1 MRLALPLP
9 SSISTNVR
17 FLFHGLGRRVALGA
31 SSLLAPRLARLW
43 AEQLF
48 LSPPR
53 SRIPADELPE
63 FRDARA
69 RWIMHRGRRIATWS
83 WGSPDRTA
91 VLLVHGWGGNAVQMR
106 SLASALVA
114 EGLRVVAF
122 DQPAH
127 GLSEGSLTG
136 LPDLADVLT
145 EVAWEHG
152 RVRAVVAHSL
162 GGPATALAV
171 ARGLPAE
178 RVVLLSA
185 PSDLVGY
192 SRRFARWHWIPESV
206 RGAMQAAIEERFG
219 VRWAEL
225 GIARLAPRLTAR
237 ALLIHDREDRIVPW
251 RQGRDFARHWPGAR
265 LLLTAGLGHGRIL
278 QDEGVVRAVADFV
291 AGRSEVASPALPVLP
306 HPAPLY

>member
-9 SSISTNVR
+9 PSISTNVR
-17 FLFHGLGRRVALGA
+17 FLLRALGRRIALGA
-31 SSLLAPRLARLW
+31 SSQLAPGLAGLW
-43 AEQLF
+43 AERLF

-53 SRIPADELPE
+53 AQLPANEPPE
-63 FRDARA
+63 FREARP
-69 RWIMHRGRRIATWS
+69 RWLLHRGRRIATWS
-83 WGSPDRTA
+83 WGAPDRAA
-91 VLLVHGWGGNAVQMR
+91 VLLVHGWGGNAAQMR
-106 SLASALVA
+106 ALVRPLLA
-114 EGLRVVAF
+114 EGWRVVAF
-122 DQPAH
+122 DHPAH

-136 LPDLADVLT
+136 LPDLAEVLT

-152 RVRAVVAHSL
+152 GVRAVVAHSL
-162 GGPATALAV
+162 GGPATALAL
-171 ARGLPAE
+171 ARGFRVE
-178 RVVLLSA
+178 RAVLVSS

-192 SRRFARWHWIPESV
+192 SRHFARWHWIPESV
-206 RGAMQAAIEERFG
+206 RSAMQAAIEERFG

-225 GIARLAPRLTAR
+225 DIARLAPRLTAR
-237 ALLIHDREDRIVPW
+237 ALLMHDREDRVVPW

-291 AGRSEVASPALPVLP
+291 AGRSEVASPALPTLP

>member
-1 MRLALPLP
+1 MRLTLPLP
-9 SSISTNVR
+9 AKTSTNVR
-17 FLFHGLGRRVALGA
+17 LLLHALGRRIALGT
-31 SSLLAPRLARLW
+31 SSLLAPGLAGLW
-43 AEQLF
+43 AERLF

-53 SRIPADELPE
+53 AQPPAKALLDFL
-63 FRDARA
+63 DARA
-69 RWIMHRGRRIATWS
+69 RWILHRGRRIASWS
-83 WGSPDRTA
+83 WGSPDRAA
-91 VLLVHGWGGNAVQMR
+91 VLLVHGWGGNAAQMR
-106 SLASALVA
+106 ALVRPLLA

-152 RVRAVVAHSL
+152 GVRAVVAHSL
-162 GGPATALAV
+162 GGPATALAL
-171 ARGLPAE
+171 ARGFRTE
-178 RVVLLSA
+178 RVVLVSA

-225 GIARLAPRLTAR
+225 AIARLAPRLTAR
-237 ALLIHDREDRIVPW
+237 ALLIHDREDRVVPW
-251 RQGRDFARHWPGAR
+251 TQGRAFAQHWPGAR
-265 LLLTAGLGHGRIL
+265 FLLTDGLGHGRIL
-278 QDEGVVRAVADFV
+278 QDEGVVRAVADFIL
-291 AGRSEVASPALPVLP
+291 GRSEVASPALPHIP